1 MRKIIVDI
9 SLRPRPTLK
18 TPLKGSEGDCTDE
31 TMAKYTDLS
40 SIVQRYAGNLAELA
54 AWRGTMSFGEQP
66 VNNLEDAI
74 DKLKEAHDY
83 IAESPY
89 ESLEDAIEAINNGLF
104 GKESEPV
111 EPPKNE
117 PAEPPKKEMKNE
129 KVENN
134 PPPVKENLSKNSQQA
149 AS

>member
-1 MRKIIVDI
+1 MRKILIDI

-18 TPLKGSEGDCTDE
+18 TPAKGSEGDCTDE
-31 TMAKYTDLS
+31 TMAKFTDLV
-40 SIVQRYAGNLAELA
+40 SIVQRYGGNLAELA

-74 DKLKEAHDY
+74 EKLKQAHDY

-89 ESLEDAIEAINNGLF
+89 ESLDDAIEAINKGIF

-111 EPPKNE
+111 EPVE
-117 PAEPPKKEMKNE
+117 PLKQEIKDE

-134 PPPVKENLSKNSQQA
+134 PPPKQA
-149 AS
+149 DI

>member
-1 MRKIIVDI
+1 MRKIVIDI

-18 TPLKGSEGDCTDE
+18 TPAKGSEGDCTDE
-31 TMAKYTDLS
+31 TMAKFTDLG

-54 AWRGTMSFGEQP
+54 SWRGTMSFGEQP
-66 VNNLEDAI
+66 ANNLEDAI

-89 ESLEDAIEAINNGLF
+89 ATLEDAIDAINNGLF
-104 GKESEPV
+104 GKLPET
-111 EPPKNE
+111 PKQETVN
-117 PAEPPKKEMKNE
+117 NE

-134 PPPVKENLSKNSQQA
+134 PPSVEENLSQDGK
-149 AS
+149 

>member
-1 MRKIIVDI
+1 MRKIIIDI

-18 TPLKGSEGDCTDE
+18 TPAKGSEGDCTDE
-31 TMAKYTDLS
+31 TMAKFTDLG

-54 AWRGTMSFGEQP
+54 AWRGTMSFGDQP

-89 ESLEDAIEAINNGLF
+89 DSLEDAIVAINNGSF
-104 GKESEPV
+104 GKPV
-111 EPPKNE
+111 ETPN
-117 PAEPPKKEMKNE
+117 KETINHE
-129 KVENN
+129 TVENN
-134 PPPVKENLSKNSQQA
+134 PPPVKENLSENGQQA